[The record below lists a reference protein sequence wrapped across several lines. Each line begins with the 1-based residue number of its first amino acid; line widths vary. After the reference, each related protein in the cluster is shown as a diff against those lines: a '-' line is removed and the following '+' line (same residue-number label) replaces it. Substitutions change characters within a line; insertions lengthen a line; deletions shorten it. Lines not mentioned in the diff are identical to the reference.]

1 MTALEMADGCPRSAL
16 SNWWIRDAAAWV
28 GLTKVEM
35 ADGWTQVGLPAVEGR
50 GGWTQVGVT
59 VGKMGDGT
67 AAGEGARGGN
77 GEWVDGGASTGL
89 LEGGRKISAGFT

>member
-1 MTALEMADGCPRSAL
+1 MGGPRSPFPK
-16 SNWWIRDAAAWV
+16 WWIRDAAAQV

-59 VGKMGDGT
+59 AVEMRDGT
-67 AAGEGARGGN
+67 AAGEVARGGN
-77 GEWVDGGASTGL
+77 GGWVDAGGIFRGSGYAIRRL
-89 LEGGRKISAGFT
+89 WSA